1 METIEEALNNPAINT
16 GLPMSS
22 VIQIA
27 ERAFKAGVEFAQQW
41 IPVNGEELDVGMDVL
56 VKDIDDN
63 LSVFEHID
71 EYDILTIK
79 KYWEYWRPIEY
90 K

>member
-1 METIEEALNNPAINT
+1 MKTIEKASMEAISDRT
-16 GLPMSS
+16 IS
-22 VIQIA
+22 V
-27 ERAFKAGVEFAQQW
+27 EELFRVGVEFAQRW
-41 IPVNGEELDVGMDVL
+41 IPVDGEEHMDVGMDVL

-79 KYWEYWRPIEY
+79 KYWEYWKPIEY